1 MLVKDQ
7 FTELKNRFKKHL
19 TFHKELD
26 GVVQGLQGAGLNRF
40 NNVIAQ
46 RYAFGIGHFL
56 TQNSDA
62 LVEIINMG
70 KVTIPNTNNQL

>member
-40 NNVIAQ
+40 NNVIA
-46 RYAFGIGHFL
+46 
-56 TQNSDA
+56 
-62 LVEIINMG
+62 
-70 KVTIPNTNNQL
+70 